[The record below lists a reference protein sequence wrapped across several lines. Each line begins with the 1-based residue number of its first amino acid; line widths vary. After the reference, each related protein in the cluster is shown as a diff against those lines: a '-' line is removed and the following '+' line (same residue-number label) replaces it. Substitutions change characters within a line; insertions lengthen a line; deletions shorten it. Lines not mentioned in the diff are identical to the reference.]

1 MAQTNIEA
9 REKLAAAG
17 RILSAAGQGEW
28 TRGHITH
35 RCPENPELFFMKPK
49 DVGLEEI
56 TPEAAIT
63 CDMNGEKVEG
73 DGTRHSEVYIH
84 SCLMRVRPD
93 INAVIHAHPLHA
105 VVFSSLGKP
114 LQAIGLPGAAF
125 SDGLPVFSQ
134 TNLLINTPELG
145 EAMAD
150 TMGEHNAML
159 LQNHGVVVA
168 GRSMD
173 EAIYL
178 AMALESACTMQ
189 LMAEWAGGAKALGKV
204 EEVRA
209 LKKHMLRESM
219 FKRTFNYLVRKAGR

>member
-1 MAQTNIEA
+1 MAQTNTEA

-73 DGTRHSEVYIH
+73 EGTRHSEVYIH

-125 SDGLPVFSQ
+125 S
-134 TNLLINTPELG
+134 
-145 EAMAD
+145 EAMAS

-189 LMAEWAGGAKALGKV
+189 LMAEWAGGAKVLGKV

>member
-1 MAQTNIEA
+1 
-9 REKLAAAG
+9 
-17 RILSAAGQGEW
+17 
-28 TRGHITH
+28 
-35 RCPENPELFFMKPK
+35 
-49 DVGLEEI
+49 
-56 TPEAAIT
+56 
-63 CDMNGEKVEG
+63 
-73 DGTRHSEVYIH
+73 
-84 SCLMRVRPD
+84 MRVRPD

-125 SDGLPVFSQ
+125 SEGLPVFSQ

-145 EAMAD
+145 EAMAS

-189 LMAEWAGGAKALGKV
+189 LMAEWAGGAKVLGKV

>member
-1 MAQTNIEA
+1 
-9 REKLAAAG
+9 
-17 RILSAAGQGEW
+17 
-28 TRGHITH
+28 
-35 RCPENPELFFMKPK
+35 
-49 DVGLEEI
+49 
-56 TPEAAIT
+56 
-63 CDMNGEKVEG
+63 
-73 DGTRHSEVYIH
+73 
-84 SCLMRVRPD
+84 
-93 INAVIHAHPLHA
+93 VIHAHPLHA

-125 SDGLPVFSQ
+125 SEGLPVFSQ

-145 EAMAD
+145 EAMAS

-189 LMAEWAGGAKALGKV
+189 LMAEWAGGAKVLGKV